1 MIDVLI
7 LALIILTGVLS
18 LVTFVTVRN
27 DVRHESSDDE
37 LEQRMAEDFFKRF
50 DENRDAVGRLS
61 GQIDMMT
68 RVNSQQF
75 QGINNTLVVMQ
86 KGMTDSILTLQNET
100 NKTLHSSISSMSA
113 SNEKKLD
120 EIRGVVT
127 QKLDKTLNERLDTS
141 FKHVGEQM
149 AQLYKSLGELQQL
162 SSGVTSLNKTLS
174 NVKAR
179 GNWGEVQLGR
189 ILEQTLAKGQYD
201 ENVITRRGS
210 SDPVEFAI
218 KLPGDNGDICYLPID
233 AKFPADIYNRIV
245 EASENADEEGV
256 KAGRKELNDRI
267 RHEAAKISD
276 KYIDPPYT
284 SDYAVMYLPTEGL
297 YAEVLSINGLSE
309 ECQRKRVMIAGPTTV
324 MALLNTVAIG
334 FRHMAL
340 NRKSEEIRRI
350 LEATRAQIDKLEET
364 ANTAQKRID
373 MASRATQEIYHRTSV
388 MKRKMKGIGSMDQEQ
403 SEQILGIESGDDPG
417 FEEDDM

>member
-1 MIDVLI
+1 
-7 LALIILTGVLS
+7 
-18 LVTFVTVRN
+18 
-27 DVRHESSDDE
+27 
-37 LEQRMAEDFFKRF
+37 
-50 DENRDAVGRLS
+50 
-61 GQIDMMT
+61 
-68 RVNSQQF
+68 
-75 QGINNTLVVMQ
+75 
-86 KGMTDSILTLQNET
+86 
-100 NKTLHSSISSMSA
+100 
-113 SNEKKLD
+113 
-120 EIRGVVT
+120 
-127 QKLDKTLNERLDTS
+127 
-141 FKHVGEQM
+141 M